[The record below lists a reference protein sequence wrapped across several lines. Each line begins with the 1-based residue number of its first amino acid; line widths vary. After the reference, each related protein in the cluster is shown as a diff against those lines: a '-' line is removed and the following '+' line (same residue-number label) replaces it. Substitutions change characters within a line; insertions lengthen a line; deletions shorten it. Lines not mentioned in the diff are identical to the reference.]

1 MTENP
6 GNNDKKSQGKNDKKG
21 QGKNDKKGQG
31 KNDKKSALDKF
42 WNIRNIIALI
52 FVVGYFSFLFYSVE
66 RGLTS
71 ENPVLTLLLGIMSAA
86 VILIV
91 QFYFR
96 RSEPQ

>member
-1 MTENP
+1 MAESQGKNDKESK
-6 GNNDKKSQGKNDKKG
+6 GKNDKKSQGKNDKK
-21 QGKNDKKGQG
+21 
-31 KNDKKSALDKF
+31 SPLDKF

-52 FVVGYFSFLFYSVE
+52 FVIGYFSFLFYSVE
-66 RGLTS
+66 KGLTS

>member
-1 MTENP
+1 MTEGQ
-6 GNNDKKSQGKNDKKG
+6 GNNDSKNPLAKI
-21 QGKNDKKGQG
+21 
-31 KNDKKSALDKF
+31 

-96 RSEPQ
+96 RSQPQ

>member
-1 MTENP
+1 MTEGQ
-6 GNNDKKSQGKNDKKG
+6 GNNDSKNPLAKI
-21 QGKNDKKGQG
+21 
-31 KNDKKSALDKF
+31 

-96 RSEPQ
+96 RSQPQWIFRNNRKINW

>member
-1 MTENP
+1 MVEDPLSNI
-6 GNNDKKSQGKNDKKG
+6 
-21 QGKNDKKGQG
+21 
-31 KNDKKSALDKF
+31 

-52 FVVGYFSFLFYSVE
+52 FVVGYFAFLFYAVE
-66 RGLTS
+66 KGLTA

-96 RSEPQ
+96 RSQPQ